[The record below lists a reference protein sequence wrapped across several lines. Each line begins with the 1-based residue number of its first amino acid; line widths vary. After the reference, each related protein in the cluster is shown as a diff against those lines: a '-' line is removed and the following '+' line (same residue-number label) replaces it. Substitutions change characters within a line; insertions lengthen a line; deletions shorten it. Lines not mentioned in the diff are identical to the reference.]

1 MAKMFA
7 NHFAFFQL
15 VGITLFIIF
24 IIATIYILLTVKNP
38 IV

>member
-15 VGITLFIIF
+15 VGIILLIIF
-24 IIATIYILLTVKNP
+24 IVATINILLAAKNP